1 MKANIEAFY
10 YRVRD
15 RMNTGGGHSRV
26 RGMFLPEKYKT
37 RNIDQSKLRGY
48 PKIKGIYF

>member
-10 YRVRD
+10 YRVRNKMD
-15 RMNTGGGHSRV
+15 NHSRV

-37 RNIDQSKLRGY
+37 RNLRWLKSQVK
-48 PKIKGIYF
+48 PLQERIAKQ